1 MTRLK
6 RSGACFRPL
15 YIDSSAQVGAYCF
28 YDSKTQK
35 ELFEHKCGYI
45 DALIKESHQGRAGQ
59 YIDSKGD
66 ILALHGLDIRKARSV
81 ETNLKKGGCFY
92 VMYTSDNAL
101 RERLARLYID
111 VNDLTSFKLLGEKV
125 ACETSSETCYGEY
138 AQIEHEISYYKTS
151 LNEETKKLEYTET
164 KSTKVFTFMSA
175 YYTRIDPKPLRIN
188 AEKIAS
194 ILNDAGIE
202 ASRFHTEK
210 LIKSEKL
217 KADLIK
223 ALKNS

>member
-1 MTRLK
+1 MTSLK
-6 RSGACFRPL
+6 RNGACFRPL
-15 YIDSSAQVGAYCF
+15 YIDSSAQVGTYCF
-28 YDSKTQK
+28 YDSKTQ
-35 ELFEHKCGYI
+35 EVLFEHKCGYI
-45 DALIKESHQGRAGQ
+45 DALIKESHQGRSGQ

-66 ILALHGLDIRKARSV
+66 ILAFHGLDIRKARSV

-92 VMYTSDNAL
+92 VMYTGDNVL

-111 VNDLTSFKLLGEKV
+111 INDLTSFKLLGEKV
-125 ACETSSETCYGEY
+125 AFEHDSETCYGEY
-138 AQIEHEISYYKTS
+138 AQLEHEVSYYQTS
-151 LNEETKKLEYTET
+151 LNDETKKLEYTEI
-164 KSTKVFTFMSA
+164 KGTKVFTFMSA
-175 YYTRIDPKPLRIN
+175 YYTRIEPKPLRIH